1 MDNKIPVVSLLASAV
16 LISPNSSQGAQ
27 KHILEQAEFEI
38 VQPKEIQMQRQCELA
53 AETANPL
60 DWVLQQLFPRP
71 PSPSS
76 PCIGCG
82 KVQAQRRELSGSKD
96 YAGELSES

>member
-1 MDNKIPVVSLLASAV
+1 MDNKIPVVSLLASVV

-27 KHILEQAEFEI
+27 NQIVKQAEFEI
-38 VQPKEIQMQRQCELA
+38 AQPKEIQMQRQCELA
-53 AETANPL
+53 AETGNPL
-60 DWVLQQLFPRP
+60 DWLLQHLFPKP
-71 PSPSS
+71 LSPSS

-96 YAGELSES
+96 YAGELS